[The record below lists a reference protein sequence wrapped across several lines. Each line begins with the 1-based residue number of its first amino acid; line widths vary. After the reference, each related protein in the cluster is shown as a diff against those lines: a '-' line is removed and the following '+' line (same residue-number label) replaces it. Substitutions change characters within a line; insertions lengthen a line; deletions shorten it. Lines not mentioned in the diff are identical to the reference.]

1 MAALYS
7 EMGHSVVIKKTKVN
21 HYMGFSQICRKAPT
35 CTKCEGFTE
44 GLLARPEVGKC

>member
-1 MAALYS
+1 MTAVYNG
-7 EMGHSVVIKKTKVN
+7 MGHSAVIKKTEVD
-21 HYMGFSQICRKAPT
+21 HYMGFSPISRKAPA